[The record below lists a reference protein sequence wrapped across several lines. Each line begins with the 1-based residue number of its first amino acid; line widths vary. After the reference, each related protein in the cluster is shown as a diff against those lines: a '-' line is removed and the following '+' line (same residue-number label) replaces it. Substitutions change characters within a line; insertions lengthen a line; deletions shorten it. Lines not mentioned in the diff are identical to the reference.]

1 MKQITD
7 TMLDLHF
14 KDRDPAYWDE
24 EELEEEE
31 EEEFDEEEAYRDAQ
45 QYHADTFSGY
55 DD

>member
-7 TMLDLHF
+7 AMIDLHF
-14 KDRDPAYWDE
+14 KDRGPAYWDDE
-24 EELEEEE
+24 PEEEE
-31 EEEFDEEEAYRDAQ
+31 EEEIDEEEAYRDAQ